1 MYRHIV
7 HILVVILSYTYTFDH
22 ISFFFLSLIHSFIF
36 FVVRQF
42 IYMFVCSFICS
53 LIHSFIHPSI
63 YSFIHSFIH
72 LFTVIVSPQTL
83 SECLYSFFF
92 PFVLFLP
99 FFSCCYFFSFCVFFF
114 LSFSFLF
121 FVCICFLIICLL
133 SILSQVLWLEQQTLK
148 SYQLYSN
155 LNVQFDDPSVGLQW
169 YIVSYRSYK
178 SLKQCLMISFQRG
191 FFKTII
197 FKVKM

>member
-1 MYRHIV
+1 MLVCLFV
-7 HILVVILSYTYTFDH
+7 HLFT
-22 ISFFFLSLIHSFIF
+22 
-36 FVVRQF
+36 
-42 IYMFVCSFICS
+42 
-53 LIHSFIHPSI
+53 HSFIHSPI
-63 YSFIHSFIH
+63 HSFIHSFIH
-72 LFTVIVSPQTL
+72 LFIVIVSPQTL

-92 PFVLFLP
+92 PLLLFLP
-99 FFSCCYFFSFCVFFF
+99 FFSCCYFFLFVSVFSFFF
-114 LSFSFLF
+114 FSFLF
-121 FVCICFLIICLL
+121 VCFCFLMICLF

-155 LNVQFDDPSVGLQW
+155 LNVQFDDPSIGLQW

-197 FKVKM
+197 FKVKINGKNLQ